1 MRISKS
7 RLAGIKK
14 KKLFC
19 HAQMYEGQILGHSKQ
34 KSEISKIHFIS
45 ERNKAGWVKLFEDLN
60 SHLGLFAFFGLT
72 NSKTS

>member
-1 MRISKS
+1 
-7 RLAGIKK
+7 
-14 KKLFC
+14 
-19 HAQMYEGQILGHSKQ
+19 MYEGQILGHSKQ